1 MGALTLNSGTLSS
14 LSELKRIGLN
24 HADSL
29 SNFHYCHW
37 VKLLYLRLYAVDI
50 DGCRII
56 YNDPDAVG
64 IPYFEDRQQSSVYS
78 CLPSTVNNDTN
89 VHVIGVYEAGSGHSF
104 NYHPTYISN
113 VCLNVNGSLLDKP
126 LILVLTT
133 YEPVH
138 WVLHMPEGVVINKV
152 ILVTHQ

>member
-1 MGALTLNSGTLSS
+1 M
-14 LSELKRIGLN
+14 
-24 HADSL
+24 
-29 SNFHYCHW
+29 
-37 VKLLYLRLYAVDI
+37 YAVDI
-50 DGCRII
+50 DGCR

-89 VHVIGVYEAGSGHSF
+89 VHVINVYEAGSGQSF

-113 VCLNVNGSLLDKP
+113 VCLNVNGSLMDKP
-126 LILVLTT
+126 LILVLIT
-133 YEPVH
+133 YEPIH